1 MTKNNSTIWRFI
13 LPVLILLAIAPF
25 VLIQQ
30 QTSQQLD
37 SIQVG
42 AKEQARS
49 LVRLLNVT
57 NELVGEQ
64 VNVSMRL
71 LKAQGIALG
80 EPSIAGTVTI
90 SGKVVP
96 NLVFGETQL
105 FNNYRLV
112 DDLSSLV
119 GGTAT
124 IFVKSGTDFVRVTT
138 NVRGSNDSR
147 AIGTILNPNGK
158 AIIAL
163 RKGQSFQ
170 GVVDILDE
178 PYITRYDPLYDS
190 LRNVIGAYYVG
201 YKVDMKV
208 LREAVQN
215 TRQLKS
221 GFAMVLDSN
230 NKIRFLSSHISNSQ
244 AEQLLHEHSESW
256 KFVREDI
263 PNWGFSVVVAYPLN
277 EARAIGLANSWFVI
291 VAGTLL
297 GGMLIIMILWQLQR
311 LILNPI
317 GGDPSIAID
326 VVKRI
331 ASGDLEN
338 DGLEAKPDTLMSNVL
353 SMRAKL
359 RQNIDEL
366 KNSEFRWKFAIESSG
381 DCIWDTNET
390 DKTITFSNSWAGMIG
405 YSADDNV
412 INRLEEWEDLIH
424 PDDKSATLAKVQDCL
439 DGKTPIFV
447 SEYRIRCKDNS
458 YKWILDRGMLVSRSE
473 DNKPLRMIGT
483 SSDVTARKLAE
494 NDLQIAATA
503 FESQE
508 GILVTDTNSV
518 ILRVNRSFTIITGYP
533 AEEAVGKTPR
543 LLSSGQHDVDFFAK
557 MWNSI
562 NDTGVWAG
570 EIWNKRKNGEVYLEH
585 LIITAVKD
593 IGGVVTNYVA
603 TLTDITERKRAADEI
618 ERLASFDHLTDLPN
632 RRLLIDRLRH
642 AMSASSRSGRDGAL
656 LFLDLDHFKT
666 INDTLGHDVGDILLQ
681 QVAERLIS
689 CVRESDTVARLGGD
703 EYVIMLEDLSEHA
716 IEAAA
721 QSEAIGEKILSALNQ
736 PFQLAENEY
745 HVTPSIGVAL
755 FSSHEKSYENL
766 LKHADIAMYHAK
778 KAGRNTLRFFDPK
791 MQEVIHARVDLE
803 RELRKALEKEQFQLH
818 YQVQVDIAN
827 CPVGAEALIR
837 WIHPERGLIS
847 PFYFIPLAEETGL
860 IFPIGQWVLETA
872 CRQLRAWQNNPLT
885 RDLTISIN
893 VSAKQFYQADFV
905 TQVQTAI
912 SMHMI
917 DPMLL
922 KLELTESILL
932 ENIEDTIITMNA
944 LKEIGIRF
952 SLDDFGTGYSS
963 LQYLKRLPLY
973 QLKIDQS
980 FVRDIAI
987 DSSDQAIVRTIIA
1000 MAHMLNLNVIAEGV
1014 ETTEQQ
1020 GLLLNNGCSHYQ
1032 GYLFGRPVPIETFEF
1047 ALQKSQ
1053 RIVKMKSKFNL

>member
-1 MTKNNSTIWRFI
+1 MTKNHSTIWRFI
-13 LPVLILLAIAPF
+13 LPVLILLAVAPF

-37 SIQVG
+37 SIQAG

-64 VNVSMRL
+64 VNVSIRL
-71 LKAQGIALG
+71 LKAQGKALG
-80 EPSIAGTVTI
+80 EPSLAGIVSI

-96 NLVFGETQL
+96 NLMLGETQL
-105 FNNYRLV
+105 FNNFRLV

-124 IFVKSGTDFVRVTT
+124 LFVKSGTDFVRVTT
-138 NVRGSNDSR
+138 NVHRANESR

-163 RKGQSFQ
+163 RDGKSFQ

-178 PYITRYDPLYDS
+178 PYITRYDPIYDGQG
-190 LRNVIGAYYVG
+190 NVIGAYYVG

-221 GFAMVLDSN
+221 GFAMVLDNN

-244 AEQLLHEHSESW
+244 AEHLLHEQPENW

-277 EARAIGLANSWFVI
+277 EARVIGLANSWFVI
-291 VAGTLL
+291 GAGTLL
-297 GGMLIIMILWQLQR
+297 GGMLIIIILWQLQR

-317 GGDPSIAID
+317 GGDPSVAID

-331 ASGDLEN
+331 AAGDLEN
-338 DGLEAKPDTLMSNVL
+338 DGLEAKPNTLMSNVL
-353 SMRAKL
+353 RMRTKL
-359 RQNIDEL
+359 RQNIEEL

-381 DCIWDTNET
+381 DCIWDTNEK
-390 DKTITFSNSWAGMIG
+390 DQTINFSNSWSEMIG
-405 YSADDNV
+405 YSEDEV
-412 INRLEEWEDLIH
+412 MNRLDEWEGRIH
-424 PDDKSATLAKVQDCL
+424 PEDKAGTLTKVQDCL
-439 DGKTPIFV
+439 DGKASIFV
-447 SEYRIRCKDNS
+447 SEYRICCKDGS

-473 DNKPLRMIGT
+473 DGKPLRMIGT

-508 GILVTDTNSV
+508 GILVTDANNI
-518 ILRVNRSFTIITGYP
+518 ILRVNRSFTNITGYT

-543 LLSSGQHDVDFFAK
+543 LLSSGQHDAVFFAK
-557 MWNSI
+557 MWESI
-562 NDTGVWAG
+562 NNTGVWAG
-570 EIWNKRKNGEVYLEH
+570 EIWNKRKNGEVYPEY
-585 LIITAVKD
+585 LIITAVKHLD
-593 IGGVVTNYVA
+593 GVVTNYVA

-618 ERLASFDHLTDLPN
+618 EHLAYFDHLTRLPN

-642 AMSASSRSGRDGAL
+642 ALTASSRSGRDGAL

-666 INDTLGHDVGDILLQ
+666 INDTLGHDVGDVLLQ

-689 CVRESDTVARLGGD
+689 CIRESDTVARLGGD
-703 EYVIMLEDLSEHA
+703 EYVVMLEDLSEHA

-721 QSEAIGEKILSALNQ
+721 QAETIGEKILSALNQ
-736 PFQLAENEY
+736 PFRLDENEY

-755 FSSHEKSYENL
+755 FSSHEKSFEDL

-803 RELRKALEKEQFQLH
+803 RELRKALEKEQFQLY
-818 YQVQVDIAN
+818 YQIQVDITDR
-827 CPVGAEALIR
+827 PMGAEALIR

-847 PFYFIPLAEETGL
+847 PFHFIPLAEETGL
-860 IFPIGQWVLETA
+860 ILSIGQWVLETA
-872 CRQLRAWQNNPLT
+872 CSQLRAWQNNSLT

-905 TQVQTAI
+905 TQVQAAI
-912 SMHMI
+912 CRHEI

-932 ENIEDTIITMNA
+932 ENIEDTVITMNA

-980 FVRDIAI
+980 FVRDIAT

-1014 ETTEQQ
+1014 ETSEQQ
-1020 GLLLNNGCSHYQ
+1020 GLLLNGGCSHYQ
-1032 GYLFGRPVPIETFEF
+1032 GYLFGRPVPIEEFEST
-1047 ALQKSQ
+1047 LKKS
-1053 RIVKMKSKFNL
+1053 